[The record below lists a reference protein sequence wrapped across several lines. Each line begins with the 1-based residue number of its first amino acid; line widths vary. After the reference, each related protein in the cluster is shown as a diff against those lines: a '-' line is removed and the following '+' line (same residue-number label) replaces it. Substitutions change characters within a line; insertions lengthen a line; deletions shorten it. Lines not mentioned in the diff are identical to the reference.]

1 MSWPIFQSEVAK
13 MLIPTSIYQIFGLYI
28 FLFLCCTIS
37 PKTIP
42 WRLMQDV
49 GQKLME
55 VFHVFSVLADPSDF
69 PAKFSE
75 ECAN

>member
-1 MSWPIFQSEVAK
+1 
-13 MLIPTSIYQIFGLYI
+13 
-28 FLFLCCTIS
+28 
-37 PKTIP
+37 
-42 WRLMQDV
+42 MQDV